1 MRPVTHICFFLLFAF
16 LVNSGCFRGPSKKSL
31 LQQTIPEEIL
41 GLWTLLALNGE
52 KPNCEISIRFSERGV
67 LKTTFVN
74 VFEGYY
80 QFRGDGKLDIQSG
93 IHPKIFYPGYEDC
106 NIGTVE
112 LGWVLNNS
120 FFSYSFKQD
129 TLKLE
134 VENHAVAIFSRR

>member
-1 MRPVTHICFFLLFAF
+1 MRPVTHVCFFLLFAF

-41 GLWTLLALNGE
+41 GSWTLLALNGE

-106 NIGTVE
+106 DIGPTE
-112 LGWVLNNS
+112 LGWHLN
-120 FFSYSFKQD
+120 YSIFTYSVNQD
-129 TLKLE
+129 TLRLSARNNTIAAFFRK
-134 VENHAVAIFSRR
+134 